1 MKLLGSRFAW
11 TKIFHVITSAPLSRM
26 EKLIK
31 GATNSDLFQ
40 PNTEISVG
48 CPNDAA
54 MYKPVEKSHPGF
66 SEDIT

>member
-1 MKLLGSRFAW
+1 
-11 TKIFHVITSAPLSRM
+11 M

>member
-40 PNTEISVG
+40 LNTEISVG

-54 MYKPVEKSHPGF
+54 MCKPVEKSHHGF

>member
-1 MKLLGSRFAW
+1 
-11 TKIFHVITSAPLSRM
+11 M

-31 GATNSDLFQ
+31 GAANSDLFQ

-54 MYKPVEKSHPGF
+54 MCKPVEKSHHGF